1 LRQGQTCG
9 VIDRISL
16 TTHINFPSIETGFT
30 ALSGVAANV
39 TVKVKDSKIPA
50 TGPLLIALGCEW
62 SSHFETFGLGC
73 PDFTQQKLP
82 IYHFCQL
89 AQ

>member
-1 LRQGQTCG
+1 MRQGQTCG

-62 SSHFETFGLGC
+62 SRHFETFGLEC